1 MLKNRFKGMF
11 YLYKMTDESY
21 NCVIC
26 GENFASLRA
35 LKIHVGKKHKQENQ
49 MFSCSHCGK
58 VFNKKYNLNR
68 HLEKDSC
75 SKQPSIM
82 NEIDKKIQEQIKKQ
96 PPAQQI
102 TYITNNNITNNNVNN
117 YGTRNYTNTQNN
129 YLTNNDFDNLVPITN
144 RRLQESFQTVF
155 NEMKQ
160 TNQMLKSEKDLG
172 FKLTSGPLK
181 DSLVCTD
188 ASRGIVHWKDGDNDN
203 QHVKDSGC
211 IMLSDKMFNALSNKK
226 EMFDDYKNYLY
237 DKRARCD
244 ENMAMESIMCSNS
257 EVFIRNLN
265 TKDNFAKVGKS
276 ISKTVPCVVSKKEYN
291 LENLYKLM
299 ETMVYERP
307 YEVLLQSSEAFAM
320 WFIKVLNRYEKFKMK
335 DDTLEL
341 YGEQEE
347 VISVPKQDIFL
358 VLKQGFERIEEAVMN
373 AITRCMLEVGMFSIV
388 KPYIESKEIA
398 LENFE
403 LLKKWLSEDLD
414 GEATQKFEGLFI
426 RFFNMNR
433 HTLAK

>member
-1 MLKNRFKGMF
+1 MS
-11 YLYKMTDESY
+11 DEIQV
-21 NCVIC
+21 CKIC
-26 GENFASLRA
+26 SSVFPSLLS
-35 LKIHVGKKHKQENQ
+35 LKIHIGKKHKSNNSRFLCCECDREFTRQYHLDRHVET
-49 MFSCSHCGK
+49 C
-58 VFNKKYNLNR
+58 KKA
-68 HLEKDSC
+68 KDR
-75 SKQPSIM
+75 KIETKIT
-82 NEIDKKIQEQIKKQ
+82 EIVQEQIIKQ
-96 PPAQQI
+96 QPQQI
-102 TYITNNNITNNNVNN
+102 TYITNTNNNITNNNGNNINN

-144 RRLQESFQTVF
+144 RRLQESFQSVF

-335 DDTLEL
+335 DDDTLEL

-347 VISVPKQDIFL
+347 VISVSKQDIFL
-358 VLKQGFERIEEAVMN
+358 VLKQGFGRIEESAMN
-373 AITRCMLEVGMFSIV
+373 AVTRCILEVGMFSIV

-398 LENFE
+398 IENFE
-403 LLKKWLSEDLD
+403 MLKKWLNEDLD